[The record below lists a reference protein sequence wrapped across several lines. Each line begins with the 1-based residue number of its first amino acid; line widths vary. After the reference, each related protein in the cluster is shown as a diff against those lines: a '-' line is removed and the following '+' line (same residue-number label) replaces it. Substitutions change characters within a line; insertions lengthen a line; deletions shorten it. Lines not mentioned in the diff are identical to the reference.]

1 MNNCFAKAFSMATQE
16 FSQQNISLTQQPLV
30 PEAPECVDPDEGV
43 AELCANETPAKAS
56 PSKAVAIASSS
67 TLRAPTPSSAGRTR
81 SQTSLVATP
90 TPLS

>member
-30 PEAPECVDPDEGV
+30 PVAPECVDPDESV

-56 PSKAVAIASSS
+56 PKLQKPSRLQAVA
-67 TLRAPTPSSAGRTR
+67 P
-81 SQTSLVATP
+81 
-90 TPLS
+90 